1 MPPPL
6 SIGSL
11 AKQTGVA
18 VETVRY
24 YEKIGLLPEPVR
36 TAGNYRSYS
45 RSDLQRLGFI
55 RRARDLGFSLDQ
67 IRSLLTLADDRHR
80 SCHEVDAIAH
90 AQLKTIEGKI
100 ADLQALQQQLDRLI
114 RQCAKGTVAD
124 CLILD
129 ALGETPAK
137 T

>member
-36 TAGNYRSYS
+36 TAGNYRSYT

-80 SCHEVDAIAH
+80 SCHEVDEIAQ

-114 RQCAKGTVAD
+114 RQCAKGTVAN

-129 ALGETPAK
+129 ALGQ
-137 T
+137 